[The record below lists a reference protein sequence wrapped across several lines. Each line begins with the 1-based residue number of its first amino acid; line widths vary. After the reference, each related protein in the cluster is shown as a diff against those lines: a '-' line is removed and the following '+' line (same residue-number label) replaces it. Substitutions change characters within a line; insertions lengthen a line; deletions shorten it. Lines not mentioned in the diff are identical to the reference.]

1 MDLRW
6 QCPDGLR
13 WWNIR
18 LSLARLNITGD
29 LLFDASLILGRATT
43 HFIRMAT
50 ARRAG
55 ASAAK
60 GFKPLIPGMALP
72 ILVEP

>member
-1 MDLRW
+1 
-6 QCPDGLR
+6 LR

-18 LSLARLNITGD
+18 LSLARLNVAGD

-43 HFIRMAT
+43 HFIRMAAT
-50 ARRAG
+50 CGAG